1 MTIDGLTIDGAERRV
16 FAEEVA
22 RDAGRL
28 ALSYFRRDGL
38 TIEPKG
44 VLDWVTDADVQT
56 EELIRGR
63 IREAFPDDEIL
74 GEEGGHS
81 GVGPGGARA
90 TWVVDPID
98 GTTCFVTGLPGW
110 TVSIACLDTGGHL
123 VAGVVHD
130 PPGSEMFSAAAGH
143 GLLVNARQ
151 VEVPH
156 RGLNNGYVAVSH
168 SHKVPG
174 APTVEFLE
182 SLLEAGGLFYNPG
195 SAALSLAYV
204 AAGRLA
210 GFFEANLRAWDALA
224 GELLVRESG
233 GWVTEFMRDGSLTGG
248 KPVLA
253 ANRGSA
259 AVLRRL
265 AGDVL
270 DGFDRSAAGRGT

>member
-1 MTIDGLTIDGAERRV
+1 MTIDGGTIDGGERRA
-16 FAEEVA
+16 FAEDVA

-38 TIEPKG
+38 AVESKG

-63 IREAFPDDEIL
+63 IRESFPDDEIL

-81 GVGPGGARA
+81 GVGQGDAPA

-110 TVSIACLDTGGHL
+110 TVSIACLDDGGHL

-143 GLLVNARQ
+143 GLLVNARS
-151 VEVPH
+151 VDVPH
-156 RGLNNGYVAVSH
+156 RGLNDGFVGVGH
-168 SHKVPG
+168 SRKAPG
-174 APTVEFLE
+174 APTVAFLE

-210 GFFEANLRAWDALA
+210 GFFEPNLRAWDALA

-233 GWVTEFMRDGSLTGG
+233 GWVTEFMRDGSLVNG

-265 AGDVL
+265 AAEVL
-270 DGFDRSAAGRGT
+270 DGFDRSTASRGS